1 MQVEVSI
8 LKLVV
13 IHMVRRQWVKEE
25 DLAKVL
31 RLHPKQL
38 RRTLRV
44 LEEEML
50 VIREHRK
57 EVSVLYCM
65 NFVNTLEFS

>member
-13 IHMVRRQWVKEE
+13 IHLIRRQWVKEE

>member
-1 MQVEVSI
+1 MVSSLCTIIVSI
-8 LKLVV
+8 FDDLD
-13 IHMVRRQWVKEE
+13 RRQWVKEE

-50 VIREHRK
+50 VIREHRR
-57 EVSVLYCM
+57 EVWLH
-65 NFVNTLEFS
+65 FL